1 MNTSHPP
8 YDSLESIIL
17 DAHLKITQLEFRK
30 DNNLMNVHLNS
41 GKTIECPIGLT
52 NRLKDA
58 TKEQLLNYI
67 IVANGTGIHWPM
79 LDEDISLK
87 SLLRLAIEKQML

>member
-8 YDSLESIIL
+8 NDSLESIIL
-17 DAHLKITQLEFRK
+17 DAHLKITQLNFQKE
-30 DNNLMNVHLNS
+30 NNSMKVHLNS

-52 NRLKDA
+52 QVLQKA
-58 TKEQLLNYI
+58 TIDQLLNYT
-67 IVANGTGIHWPM
+67 IVANGTGIHWPL